1 MKKASRKLHIP
12 RRILHYE
19 AKIRRA
25 LRTFV
30 KKQKEWKLTVPFS
43 DEEHTCQVCGASF
56 RGNYCPQCGTN
67 SAGGKRESTKSTLL
81 QYLDTLWG
89 IGSMKFPRT
98 AWHLIWR
105 PGYMIGDY
113 LDGKRQPYCQPIAML
128 IGTTLFYTIILSF
141 FGISLFG
148 TTEDIEPMTE
158 EMKSLAESGSV
169 TASFIGQYFS
179 ALYRNWQE
187 DHVALALFTKQ
198 FATLIFTY
206 LLFRKSPSHPKTNLA
221 ENIVI
226 LLYMICLMEI
236 LSMIWIIPFG
246 TSCPDS
252 FFLPFEIKLIM
263 FFIVYRQLFG
273 FRNGRTFWKA
283 LIVSTVAG

>member
-19 AKIRRA
+19 AKARRA
-25 LRTFV
+25 LRSFV
-30 KKQKEWKLTVPFS
+30 KKQKEWKLSVPFS
-43 DEEHTCQVCGASF
+43 DEEHTCQVCGATF
-56 RGNYCPQCGTN
+56 KGNYCPQCGTN
-67 SAGGKRESTKSTLL
+67 SAGGKRESTKSTIL

-128 IGTTLFYTIILSF
+128 IGTTLIYTIILSF
-141 FGISLFG
+141 FGITLFG
-148 TTEDIEPMTE
+148 TTEDIEPMKE
-158 EMKSLAESGSV
+158 EMKSLSESGDIS
-169 TASFIGQYFS
+169 ALFIGQYLS
-179 ALYRNWQE
+179 ALYRNWQVN
-187 DHVALALFTKQ
+187 HVALAIFVKQ

-206 LLFRKSPSHPKTNLA
+206 LLFRKSPTHPKTNFA

-236 LSMIWIIPFG
+236 LSIIWIIPFG
-246 TSCPDS
+246 TSRADW

-283 LIVSTVAG
+283 LIVSAVAG